1 MSAGAEDEPRAQ
13 ALATPRDSPYQGLV
27 PFEEGDTEWF
37 FGRDDSREVVLDS
50 LRAYRVSVLYG
61 ESGVGKSSLLHA
73 SVLPCLRQQARSHL
87 TAQGH
92 PEQLAVA
99 FAEWRAE
106 DPLRALKQVL
116 YNNVDEFS
124 PTPGAQAG
132 EATLAEVL
140 RICSERVGGVVFVIL
155 DQLEELFLYHASD
168 AAGRA
173 FENELV
179 DAIHRREGAANFL
192 LSIRE
197 DALAKLD
204 RLQGRIPGLLENL
217 VRIEHL
223 SESAASEAIER
234 PLVRWSSLT
243 TPVTIEPVLV
253 EQVLVQLGAGR
264 MLLPNAGGIG
274 EVQASGG
281 QRRIEAPYLQLV
293 LARIWYEE
301 RAAGSLV
308 LRLETL
314 ERLGGAEHIVR
325 THLDAVL
332 DKFSSKD
339 RKVAA
344 LAFRYLV
351 TPSGTKIAHRST
363 DLAAY
368 TAVPV
373 DTLERVLAALAGE
386 ARILRPVADRAYE
399 IYHDVLAAAVLD
411 WRQRYAESRSKSLLA
426 RSVVLA
432 IAAIVVP
439 VVIVA
444 YQGHILGG
452 LENNT
457 LDARFAIRG
466 DERAPANIVV
476 IAIDDATFAH
486 LGLSWP
492 FPRALYGRVIEQIAR
507 DRPRAIAIDIDF
519 SEGSPCP
526 LSANGS
532 QPPPGRCPHAL
543 HDEEALLNAI
553 HNASGKTVF
562 ALVKSEPR
570 TGEVPFLGSSE
581 GVKLLQ
587 EFGSRAAQGLF
598 PMDSGGVVR
607 RMSYSING
615 LQTLATT
622 TAEVATGHR
631 IPPTRFPGGSTTI
644 DYAGRSGTIP
654 AIPFWEVAQGAFT
667 PGSIRGKIVVI
678 GPTAPALQSILPTS
692 IGQMSGP
699 EIQANSIETVLRGL
713 PLRPRP
719 GIDLALIAL
728 VGLLVPV
735 ASLWLGSRG
744 LIAIALA
751 AGGLYAL
758 AAQIAFDHNVLLA
771 VTYPLLALVLTTV
784 GVLGWR
790 LRLRSPA

>member
-1 MSAGAEDEPRAQ
+1 MNVRAQ
-13 ALATPRDSPYQGLV
+13 DQSKAQAPATSRDSPYQGLV
-27 PFEEGDTEWF
+27 PFGEADAEWF

-61 ESGVGKSSLLHA
+61 ESGVGKSSLLRA
-73 SVLPCLRQQARSHL
+73 SVLPRLRQQARSHL
-87 TAQGH
+87 TAQGC
-92 PEQLAVA
+92 PELLAVA

-106 DPLRALKQVL
+106 DPLKALKQVL
-116 YNNVDEFS
+116 CGGADEFS
-124 PTPGAQAG
+124 PTPGAGEA

-140 RICSERVGGVVFVIL
+140 TICSERVGGTVYVIL
-155 DQLEELFLYHASD
+155 DQLEELFLYHVAD

-173 FENELV
+173 FEDELV
-179 DAIHRREGAANFL
+179 DAIRRREGAANFL

-204 RLQGRIPGLLENL
+204 RLQGRVPGLLENL

-223 SESAASEAIER
+223 TESAARKAIER
-234 PLVRWSSLT
+234 PLAHWSSLT
-243 TPVTIEPVLV
+243 TPVRIEPALV
-253 EQVLVQLGAGR
+253 EQILVQVQAGR

-274 EVQASGG
+274 KVPTSGG
-281 QRRIEAPYLQLV
+281 QRRAQAPYLQLV

-351 TPSGTKIAHRST
+351 TPSGTKIAHRSI

-399 IYHDVLAAAVLD
+399 IYHDVLATAVLD
-411 WRQRYAESRSKSLLA
+411 WRQRYAESRSTSLLA

-432 IAAIVVP
+432 IAAMIVP
-439 VVIVA
+439 IMIVA

-452 LENNT
+452 LETDT

-466 DERAPANIVV
+466 NERTPTNIVV
-476 IAIDDATFAH
+476 VGIDEATFAH
-486 LGLSWP
+486 LRLSWP
-492 FPRALYGRVIEQIAR
+492 FTRALQGRVIEQIAR
-507 DRPRAIAIDIDF
+507 DRPRAIAVDIEF
-519 SEGSPCP
+519 SEASLCP
-526 LSANGS
+526 LSATGS
-532 QPPPGRCPHAL
+532 QPPPGQCPRAH
-543 HDEEALLNAI
+543 HDEVALLSAI
-553 HNASGKTVF
+553 NNASGKTVF
-562 ALVKSEPR
+562 SLIKTHPG
-570 TGEVPFLGSSE
+570 TGEVPFLGSSS
-581 GVKLLQ
+581 GVALLR
-587 EFGSRAAQGLF
+587 EVGSRAAQGLF
-598 PMDSGGVVR
+598 PTDSGDVIR
-607 RMSYSING
+607 RMSYSISG

-644 DYAGRSGTIP
+644 DYIGGKGTIP
-654 AIPFWEVAQGAFT
+654 TISYWKVARRRFT
-667 PGSIRGKIVVI
+667 PGTFRGKIVVI
-678 GPTAPALQSILPTS
+678 GATAPALQDIHPTS
-692 IGQMSGP
+692 IGRMSGS
-699 EIQANSIETVLRGL
+699 EIQANAIETVLRGF
-713 PLRPRP
+713 PLRPLT

-728 VGLLVPV
+728 FGILVPV
-735 ASLWLGSRG
+735 ASLRLGSRG
-744 LIAIALA
+744 LIAVALA

-758 AAQIAFDHNVLLA
+758 AAQIAFDHNVLVA
-771 VTYPLLALVLTTV
+771 ITYPLLTLVLTTV

-790 LRLRSPA
+790 VRLRSQA